1 MGFEKDFMAN
11 TSAASKS
18 STKAK
23 TKKKKLASSAVNG
36 YDRYKIF
43 DGTQYTGM
51 PIGKSHKWYY
61 DKGEW
66 HEKKIRPD
74 RWAINYSVIKRRAG
88 HAPEES
94 GVPVG
99 TGYHWFILG
108 HQFVH
113 KLDANNYTTH
123 MIGIKLKLAHKRA
136 GNDKWNISDNTQQNH
151 LIKLLEEFVAELKA
165 DSSKLDI
172 IPLDFTYKE
181 KNYTGM
187 AIPLMDSC
195 INGRCNE
202 FDIILNEENKG
213 ILRCT
218 KNGWRM
224 THLKPQSLVNAIA
237 EIIFLWYE

>member
-1 MGFEKDFMAN
+1 MAS
-11 TSAASKS
+11 TGTEVKKKTAA
-18 STKAK
+18 
-23 TKKKKLASSAVNG
+23 TKKTTSKKAIKPGVNG
-36 YDRYKIF
+36 YDKFKIF
-43 DGTQYTGM
+43 DGAQYTGM

-66 HEKKIRPD
+66 HEKKITPD

-88 HAPEES
+88 HAPEGS

-99 TGYHWFILG
+99 TGYHWFILS

-113 KLDANNYTTH
+113 KLDENDYTTH

-136 GNDKWNISDNTQQNH
+136 GKKEWNISDNTQQNH
-151 LIKLLEEFVAELKA
+151 LIKILEAFVDELKA
-165 DSSKLDI
+165 DPSLLDI
-172 IPLDFTYKE
+172 IPINVTHNNIEYE
-181 KNYTGM
+181 GM

-195 INGRCNE
+195 VNGRCNE
-202 FDIILNEENKG
+202 FDIILNNENKG
-213 ILRCT
+213 VLRCT

-237 EIIFLWYE
+237 EVIFLWYE